1 MGNLNQIEK
10 CLLLELT
17 IVFIV
22 FIVLHDAMNGIA
34 MIPDA
39 RRKALTLMAGGL
51 LFANYFDFLFVR
63 LKHLSQDSLNE
74 KWLALEP
81 FCAVGWNTP
90 FFYCLLKVFSVVF
103 DIPGNWKILL
113 ACSLMFSTGHFLCQR
128 LVSFS
133 FESIIENN
141 NNRRD

>member
-1 MGNLNQIEK
+1 MGKLNQIEK
-10 CLLLELT
+10 CLLFEL
-17 IVFIV
+17 IIVFVVFIV
-22 FIVLHDAMNGIA
+22 FHDSMDAIA
-34 MIPDA
+34 MILGA
-39 RRKALTLMAGGL
+39 RRMALTLMAGGL

-63 LKHLSQDSLNE
+63 LKHLSPDSLNE

-90 FFYCLLKVFSVVF
+90 FFFCLLKVFSVVF

-113 ACSLMFSTGHFLCQR
+113 ACSLVFSTGHFLCQR